1 MAPQVGARGLRL
13 PTPDYTAPAM
23 RFRAIAM
30 ASERSNAVGTV
41 ELECA
46 PSGLSLLY
54 LGVAGFSEGYVPV
67 MQTESEKLFVPWP
80 QLSEA
85 SLDGEQLFL
94 ALDPKLSPLNRLC
107 LVNFSSGNTAHHH
120 KLYRRRLLV
129 RLATVGAALSGALI
143 ARAAAFRLA
152 PGTTAIGALGIALA
166 TAVLLCGLGVF
177 ADQLLKSG
185 GLEGALA
192 REAFIADLSGFL
204 PNLQRSPLAP
214 PPASPRLS
222 PVLLFQGLLPR
233 TTAAIVM
240 SLTAATLSFVL
251 MMQWLL
257 TTDHAHELAAHAPRL
272 ADQRQLAPIEP
283 APAAP
288 AAPAATTTSAPK
300 SPELAAS
307 ATKSASGASA
317 AVADAASACRCRR
330 SDSLL
335 WQDPIPQLS
344 VLTMSRHVR
353 RGREEDERKDK
364 NYTEAVIGIV
374 NNSSDPLRDVALS
387 VEFFERDPPPS
398 TKRYSTAIRPLFFE
412 GPLLPGQAIKWDVL
426 ARGSEFDVHNSLTGN
441 VGVEGENAA
450 PTNLLAEL
458 LHAHNR
464 PVRMHGAMLL
474 SFFGDPRAKD
484 AILELREALRE
495 DEAPYLDRLLQAVP
509 PVHVCA
515 LKVSEFGDSR
525 SASACVFNASKEPQR
540 DLGLRLRALDGGTLT
555 ENPSGAPPTVLAEA
569 TVPVP
574 GTLAPDTGTRIT
586 TELALAGTKPVA
598 FEAFSDRS

>member
-1 MAPQVGARGLRL
+1 
-13 PTPDYTAPAM
+13 
-23 RFRAIAM
+23 M

-54 LGVAGFSEGYVPV
+54 LGVAGFSAGYVPV
-67 MQTESEKLFVPWP
+67 TQTESEKLLVPWP

-129 RLATVGAALSGALI
+129 RLATVGAALSGAAI
-143 ARAAAFRLA
+143 ASAAAFRLA
-152 PGTTAIGALGIALA
+152 PGTTALGAMGIALS
-166 TAVLLCGLGVF
+166 TAVVLCGLGVF

-192 REAFIADLSGFL
+192 REAFVADLSGFL
-204 PNLQRSPLAP
+204 PNLVRSPLSP
-214 PPASPRLS
+214 PPAAPKLG
-222 PVLLFQGLLPR
+222 PMEIFQGLLPR
-233 TTAAIVM
+233 TGAAIVM

-272 ADQRQLAPIEP
+272 ADQRPFAASQP
-283 APAAP
+283 AAAAP
-288 AAPAATTTSAPK
+288 AVPSAATPVVSKPV
-300 SPELAAS
+300 PAAS
-307 ATKSASGASA
+307 AVA
-317 AVADAASACRCRR
+317 AFDAASACRCRR

-335 WQDPIPQLS
+335 WQEPIPQLS
-344 VLTMSRHVR
+344 VLTMSKHTR
-353 RGREEDERKDK
+353 RGREEEERKDK
-364 NYTEAVIGIV
+364 MYTEAVIGIV

-398 TKRYSTAIRPLFFE
+398 SKRYSTAIRPLFFE
-412 GPLLPGQAIKWDVL
+412 GPLLPGQAIKWDVE
-426 ARGSEFDVHNSLTGN
+426 ARGSEFDVHNALTGN
-441 VGVEGENAA
+441 VGLEGENAA

-495 DEAPYLDRLLQAVP
+495 DEAPYLDRLLQAVAP
-509 PVHVCA
+509 IHVCA

-525 SASACVFNASKEPQR
+525 SASACVFNSSKEPQK
-540 DLGLRLRALDGGTLT
+540 DLGLRLRALDGGALT
-555 ENPSGAPPTVLAEA
+555 ENPSGAPPTVLVEA
-569 TVPVP
+569 TIPVP
-574 GTLAPDTGTRIT
+574 GTLAPDTGARINADF
-586 TELALAGTKPVA
+586 ALAGTKPVA
-598 FEAFSDRS
+598 FEAFSDRIDLLPR

>member
-1 MAPQVGARGLRL
+1 
-13 PTPDYTAPAM
+13 
-23 RFRAIAM
+23 M

-46 PSGLSLLY
+46 PIGLSLLY

-67 MQTESEKLFVPWP
+67 TQTESEKLLVPWP
-80 QLSEA
+80 QLAEA
-85 SLDGEQLFL
+85 SLDGEQVFL

-107 LVNFSSGNTAHHH
+107 LVNFSSGNAAHHH

-143 ARAAAFRLA
+143 ASAAAFRLA
-152 PGTTAIGALGIALA
+152 PGTSALGAFGIALA

-192 REAFIADLSGFL
+192 REAFVADLAGFL
-204 PNLQRSPLAP
+204 PNLARSPLAP
-214 PPASPRLS
+214 APSSPKLS
-222 PVLLFQGLLPR
+222 LLAVFQGLLPR

-272 ADQRQLAPIEP
+272 ADQRQ
-283 APAAP
+283 
-288 AAPAATTTSAPK
+288 SAPNEPTTPSDPTPTPANTAAVAK
-300 SPELAAS
+300 ASAAS
-307 ATKSASGASA
+307 APTA
-317 AVADAASACRCRR
+317 AIPDATAACRCRR

-344 VLTMSRHVR
+344 VLTMSKHVR

-364 NYTEAVIGIV
+364 MYTEAVIGIV

-398 TKRYSTAIRPLFFE
+398 SKRYSIAIRPLFFE
-412 GPLLPGQAIKWDVL
+412 GPLLPGQAIKWDVE
-426 ARGSEFDVHNSLTGN
+426 ARGTEFEVHNALTGN
-441 VGVEGENAA
+441 VGLDGENAA

-495 DEAPYLDRLLQAVP
+495 DEAPYLDRLLQAVAP
-509 PVHVCA
+509 IHVCA

-525 SASACVFNASKEPQR
+525 AASACVFNAGKEPQK
-540 DLGLRLRALDGGTLT
+540 DLGLRLRALDGGALT
-555 ENPSGAPPTVLAEA
+555 ENPSGPPPTVLAEA
-569 TVPVP
+569 TIPVP
-574 GTLAPDTGTRIT
+574 GTLAPDTGTRIK
-586 TELALAGTKPVA
+586 TEFALAGTKPVA
-598 FEAFSDRS
+598 FEAFSDRIDLLPR

>member
-1 MAPQVGARGLRL
+1 
-13 PTPDYTAPAM
+13 
-23 RFRAIAM
+23 M

-46 PSGLSLLY
+46 PTGLSLLY
-54 LGVAGFSEGYVPV
+54 LGVAGFSAGYVPV
-67 MQTESEKLFVPWP
+67 TQTESEKLLVPWP

-85 SLDGEQLFL
+85 SLDGEQVFL
-94 ALDPKLSPLNRLC
+94 ALDPALSPLNRLC

-143 ARAAAFRLA
+143 ASAAAFRLA
-152 PGTTAIGALGIALA
+152 PGTTAIGAFGIALG
-166 TAVLLCGLGVF
+166 TAVVLCGLGFF

-192 REAFIADLSGFL
+192 REAFVADLSGFL
-204 PNLQRSPLAP
+204 PNLMRSPLAP
-214 PPASPRLS
+214 APSPSKVAPLAI
-222 PVLLFQGLLPR
+222 FQGLLPR

-272 ADQRQLAPIEP
+272 ADQRQLAFSEPIATVAANP
-283 APAAP
+283 AP
-288 AAPAATTTSAPK
+288 PAATVAK
-300 SPELAAS
+300 SP
-307 ATKSASGASA
+307 ASGTPAPSAASA

-335 WQDPIPQLS
+335 WRDPIPQLS
-344 VLTMSRHVR
+344 VLTMSRRTR

-398 TKRYSTAIRPLFFE
+398 SKRYSTAIRPLFFE
-412 GPLLPGQAIKWDVL
+412 GPLLPGQAIKWDVE
-426 ARGSEFDVHNSLTGN
+426 ARGSEFDVHNALTGN

-495 DEAPYLDRLLQAVP
+495 DEAPYLDRLLQAVS
-509 PVHVCA
+509 PVHVCS
-515 LKVSEFGDSR
+515 LKVSEYGDSR
-525 SASACVFNASKEPQR
+525 PASACVFNASKEPTR
-540 DLGLRLRALDGGTLT
+540 DLGLRLRALDGGELN
-555 ENPSGAPPTVLAEA
+555 ENPSGAPPTVLAEV
-569 TVPVP
+569 TIPVP
-574 GTLAPDTGTRIT
+574 GTLAPDTGTRIN
-586 TELALAGTKPVA
+586 TELALAGAKPVT
-598 FEAFSDRS
+598 FEAFADRIDLLPR

>member
-1 MAPQVGARGLRL
+1 
-13 PTPDYTAPAM
+13 
-23 RFRAIAM
+23 M

-46 PSGLSLLY
+46 PVGLSLLY
-54 LGVAGFSEGYVPV
+54 LGVGGFAEGYVPIT
-67 MQTESEKLFVPWP
+67 QADNEKLIVPWP
-80 QLSEA
+80 QLTQA
-85 SLDGEQLFL
+85 SLEGEQLFL

-107 LVNFSSGNTAHHH
+107 LVNFSTGNAAHHH

-143 ARAAAFRLA
+143 ASAAAFRLA
-152 PGTTAIGALGIALA
+152 PGTTAIGAFGIALA
-166 TAVLLCGLGVF
+166 TAALLCGLGFF

-204 PNLQRSPLAP
+204 PNLARSPLAP
-214 PPASPRLS
+214 PPSPSKAAPLA
-222 PVLLFQGLLPR
+222 VFQGLLPR
-233 TTAAIVM
+233 TSAAIVM

-272 ADQRQLAPIEP
+272 ADQRQAIVGEPIP
-283 APAAP
+283 AVPPAAP
-288 AAPAATTTSAPK
+288 SAAPQAPPPSTSA
-300 SPELAAS
+300 SNG
-307 ATKSASGASA
+307 ATPQIAE
-317 AVADAASACRCRR
+317 AASACRCRR

-335 WQDPIPQLS
+335 WQNPIPQLS

-364 NYTEAVIGIV
+364 NYLEAVIGIV

-398 TKRYSTAIRPLFFE
+398 NKRYSTAIRPLFFE
-412 GPLLPGQAIKWDVL
+412 GPLLPGQAIKWDVE
-426 ARGSEFDVHNSLTGN
+426 ARGSEFDVHNPLTGD

-450 PTNLLAEL
+450 PTNLIAEL

-495 DEAPYLDRLLQAVP
+495 DEAPYLDRLLQAVSAL
-509 PVHVCA
+509 HVCS
-515 LKVSEFGDSR
+515 LKVSEYGDSR
-525 SASACVFNASKEPQR
+525 SASACVFNAGKEPQQN
-540 DLGLRLRALDGGTLT
+540 LGLRLRALDGGALS
-555 ENPSGAPPTVLAEA
+555 ENPSGAPPSVLAEA
-569 TVPVP
+569 TIPVP
-574 GTLAPDTGTRIT
+574 GTLPPDTGTRIKT
-586 TELALAGTKPVA
+586 DFELAGAKPAA
-598 FEAFSDRS
+598 FEAFADRIDLLPR

>member
-1 MAPQVGARGLRL
+1 
-13 PTPDYTAPAM
+13 
-23 RFRAIAM
+23 M

-54 LGVAGFSEGYVPV
+54 LGVAGFSAGYVPV
-67 MQTESEKLFVPWP
+67 TQTESEKLLVPWP

-85 SLDGEQLFL
+85 SMDGEQVFL

-143 ARAAAFRLA
+143 ASAAAFRLA
-152 PGTTAIGALGIALA
+152 PGTTAIGAFGIALG
-166 TAVLLCGLGVF
+166 TAVLLCGLGFF

-192 REAFIADLSGFL
+192 REAFVADLSGFL
-204 PNLQRSPLAP
+204 PNLVRSPFAP
-214 PPASPRLS
+214 PPSSAKTAPLAI
-222 PVLLFQGLLPR
+222 FQGLLPR

-272 ADQRQLAPIEP
+272 ADQRQVASTEP
-283 APAAP
+283 AAVPAAATGAVSTVAKP
-288 AAPAATTTSAPK
+288 AS
-300 SPELAAS
+300 S
-307 ATKSASGASA
+307 ASA
-317 AVADAASACRCRR
+317 ASNAAVAAAAEPASACRCRR

-335 WQDPIPQLS
+335 WRDPIPQLS

-398 TKRYSTAIRPLFFE
+398 SKRYSTAIRPLFFE
-412 GPLLPGQAIKWDVL
+412 GPLLPGQAIKWDVE
-426 ARGSEFDVHNSLTGN
+426 ARGSEFDVHSQVAGN

-495 DEAPYLDRLLQAVP
+495 DEAPYLDRLLQAVSQ
-509 PVHVCA
+509 VHVCA

-540 DLGLRLRALDGGTLT
+540 DLGLRLCALDGGALT

-574 GTLAPDTGTRIT
+574 GTLAPDTGTRINT
-586 TELALAGTKPVA
+586 DFVLSGAKPVA
-598 FEAFSDRS
+598 FEAFADRIDLLPR

>member
-1 MAPQVGARGLRL
+1 
-13 PTPDYTAPAM
+13 
-23 RFRAIAM
+23 M

-46 PSGLSLLY
+46 PTGLSLLY
-54 LGVAGFSEGYVPV
+54 LGVAGFSAGYVPV
-67 MQTESEKLFVPWP
+67 TQTESEKLLVPWP

-85 SLDGEQLFL
+85 SLDGEQVFL

-143 ARAAAFRLA
+143 ASAAAFRLA
-152 PGTTAIGALGIALA
+152 PGTTAIGAFGIALG
-166 TAVLLCGLGVF
+166 TAVLLCGLGFF

-192 REAFIADLSGFL
+192 REAFVADLSGFL
-204 PNLQRSPLAP
+204 PNLVRSPLAP
-214 PPASPRLS
+214 PPSPAKTAPLAI
-222 PVLLFQGLLPR
+222 FQGLLPR

-272 ADQRQLAPIEP
+272 VDQRQQVALAEP
-283 APAAP
+283 ATVPAAAAGVVSAVVKP
-288 AAPAATTTSAPK
+288 A
-300 SPELAAS
+300 SP
-307 ATKSASGASA
+307 ASA
-317 AVADAASACRCRR
+317 ASNAAVAAAAEPASACRCRR

-335 WQDPIPQLS
+335 WRDPIPQLS

-398 TKRYSTAIRPLFFE
+398 SKRYSTAIRPLFFE
-412 GPLLPGQAIKWDVL
+412 GPLLPGQAIKWDVE
-426 ARGSEFDVHNSLTGN
+426 ARGSEFDVHSQLAGN

-495 DEAPYLDRLLQAVP
+495 DEAPYLDRLLQAVSQ
-509 PVHVCA
+509 VHVCA

-540 DLGLRLRALDGGTLT
+540 DLGLRLRALDGGALT

-574 GTLAPDTGTRIT
+574 GTLAPDTGTRINT
-586 TELALAGTKPVA
+586 DFALSGSKPVA
-598 FEAFSDRS
+598 FEAFADRIDLLPR

>member
-1 MAPQVGARGLRL
+1 
-13 PTPDYTAPAM
+13 M

-46 PSGLSLLY
+46 PAGLSLVY
-54 LGVAGFSEGYVPV
+54 LGVGAFADGYIPIN
-67 MQTESEKLFVPWP
+67 QAKNEQLFVPWQ
-80 QLSEA
+80 QLAEA

-94 ALDPKLSPLNRLC
+94 ALNPALSPLNRLC
-107 LVNFSSGNTAHHH
+107 LVNFSTGNSAHHH
-120 KLYRRRLLV
+120 RLYRRRLLV
-129 RLATVGAALSGALI
+129 RLATVGAAVSGALI
-143 ARAAAFRLA
+143 ACAAAFRLA
-152 PGTTAIGALGIALA
+152 PGTSALSAFGIALVTAIGLCVLGL
-166 TAVLLCGLGVF
+166 F

-192 REAFIADLSGFL
+192 RDAFVRELSGFL
-204 PNLQRSPLAP
+204 PNLVRSPVAP
-214 PPASPRLS
+214 PSAAPKTPPLAY
-222 PVLLFQGLLPR
+222 FQGLLPR

-240 SLTAATLSFVL
+240 SLTALTLAFVL
-251 MMQWLL
+251 MVRWLL
-257 TTDHAHELAAHAPRL
+257 TSDPAHELAAHTPRLRDPSEAALREERAALAEPGNGRDVAARAAPRVSS
-272 ADQRQLAPIEP
+272 
-283 APAAP
+283 AAP
-288 AAPAATTTSAPK
+288 TASAAPLAAA
-300 SPELAAS
+300 AAS
-307 ATKSASGASA
+307 AANE
-317 AVADAASACRCRR
+317 AASACRCRR

-335 WQDPIPQLS
+335 WRDPIPQLS
-344 VLTMSRHVR
+344 VLTLSRHVR

-364 NYTEAVIGIV
+364 NYLDAQVGIV
-374 NNSSDPLRDVALS
+374 NNSSDPLRDVALT

-398 TKRYSTAIRPLFFE
+398 NKRYSTATRPLFFE
-412 GPLLPGQAIKWDVL
+412 GPLLPGQAIKWDVE
-426 ARGSEFDVHNSLTGN
+426 ARGSEFEVHNPLTGN

-495 DEAPYLDRLLQAVP
+495 DEAPYLDRLLQAVS

-515 LKVSEFGDSR
+515 VQVAEFGESR
-525 SASACVFNASKEPQR
+525 SASACVFNGSKEPLQA
-540 DLGLRLRALDGGTLT
+540 LGLRIRALDAGALS
-555 ENPSGAPPTVLAEA
+555 ENPSGAPPSVLAEV

-574 GTLAPDTGTRIT
+574 GALAPDTGTRINA
-586 TELALAGTKPVA
+586 EFALSGTKPVA
-598 FEAFSDRS
+598 FEAFADRIDLLPR

>member
-1 MAPQVGARGLRL
+1 M
-13 PTPDYTAPAM
+13 
-23 RFRAIAM
+23 
-30 ASERSNAVGTV
+30 
-41 ELECA
+41 C
-46 PSGLSLLY
+46 
-54 LGVAGFSEGYVPV
+54 GFG
-67 MQTESEKLFVPWP
+67 F
-80 QLSEA
+80 
-85 SLDGEQLFL
+85 
-94 ALDPKLSPLNRLC
+94 
-107 LVNFSSGNTAHHH
+107 
-120 KLYRRRLLV
+120 
-129 RLATVGAALSGALI
+129 
-143 ARAAAFRLA
+143 
-152 PGTTAIGALGIALA
+152 
-166 TAVLLCGLGVF
+166 F

-192 REAFIADLSGFL
+192 REAFVADLSGFL
-204 PNLQRSPLAP
+204 PNLVRSPLAP
-214 PPASPRLS
+214 PPSSAKTAPLAM
-222 PVLLFQGLLPR
+222 FQGLLPR

-272 ADQRQLAPIEP
+272 ADQRQVRIGRTRGGSRGTDCGSRLRSPKP
-283 APAAP
+283 A
-288 AAPAATTTSAPK
+288 S
-300 SPELAAS
+300 S
-307 ATKSASGASA
+307 ASA
-317 AVADAASACRCRR
+317 ASNAAVAAAAEPASACRCRR

-398 TKRYSTAIRPLFFE
+398 SKRYSTAIRPLFFE
-412 GPLLPGQAIKWDVL
+412 GPLLPGQAIKWDVE
-426 ARGSEFDVHNSLTGN
+426 ARGSEFDVHSQLAGN

-495 DEAPYLDRLLQAVP
+495 DEAPYLDRLLQAV
-509 PVHVCA
+509 VAGARVRA
-515 LKVSEFGDSR
+515 QGERVR
-525 SASACVFNASKEPQR
+525 
-540 DLGLRLRALDGGTLT
+540 RLT
-555 ENPSGAPPTVLAEA
+555 
-569 TVPVP
+569 
-574 GTLAPDTGTRIT
+574 
-586 TELALAGTKPVA
+586 
-598 FEAFSDRS
+598 

>member
-1 MAPQVGARGLRL
+1 
-13 PTPDYTAPAM
+13 
-23 RFRAIAM
+23 M

-46 PSGLSLLY
+46 PIGLSLLY
-54 LGVAGFSEGYVPV
+54 LGVAGFSAGYVPV
-67 MQTESEKLFVPWP
+67 TQTESEKLLVPWP
-80 QLSEA
+80 HLSEA
-85 SLDGEQLFL
+85 SLDGEQVFL
-94 ALDPKLSPLNRLC
+94 ALDPALSPLNRLC

-143 ARAAAFRLA
+143 ASAAAFRLA
-152 PGTTAIGALGIALA
+152 PGTTAIGAFGIALG
-166 TAVLLCGLGVF
+166 TAVVLCGLGFF

-192 REAFIADLSGFL
+192 REAFVADLSGFL
-204 PNLQRSPLAP
+204 PNLMRSPLAP
-214 PPASPRLS
+214 APSPAKVAPLAI
-222 PVLLFQGLLPR
+222 FQGLLPR

-272 ADQRQLAPIEP
+272 ADQRQLAFSEPI
-283 APAAP
+283 ATVAANP
-288 AAPAATTTSAPK
+288 VPPAATAAK
-300 SPELAAS
+300 SAAS
-307 ATKSASGASA
+307 GTPAPSAASA

-335 WQDPIPQLS
+335 WRDPIPQLS
-344 VLTMSRHVR
+344 VLTMSRRTR
-353 RGREEDERKDK
+353 RGREEEERKDK

-398 TKRYSTAIRPLFFE
+398 SKRYSTAIRPLFFE
-412 GPLLPGQAIKWDVL
+412 GPLLPGQAIKWDVE

-495 DEAPYLDRLLQAVP
+495 DEAPYLDRLLQAVS
-509 PVHVCA
+509 PVHVCS
-515 LKVSEFGDSR
+515 LKVSEYGDSR
-525 SASACVFNASKEPQR
+525 TASACVFNASKEPTR
-540 DLGLRLRALDGGTLT
+540 DLGLRLRALDGGELT

-574 GTLAPDTGTRIT
+574 GTLAPDTGTRVN
-586 TELALAGTKPVA
+586 TELALAGAKPVS
-598 FEAFSDRS
+598 FEAFADRIDLLPR

>member
-1 MAPQVGARGLRL
+1 MASR
-13 PTPDYTAPAM
+13 DYAPRAM

-46 PSGLSLLY
+46 PAGLSLVY
-54 LGVAGFSEGYVPV
+54 LGVGAFAEGYIPIN
-67 MQTESEKLFVPWP
+67 QAQNEQLLVPWP
-80 QLSEA
+80 QLAEA

-94 ALDPKLSPLNRLC
+94 ALDPALSPLNRLC
-107 LVNFSSGNTAHHH
+107 LVNFSTGNGAHHH

-129 RLATVGAALSGALI
+129 RLATVGAAVSGALI
-143 ARAAAFRLA
+143 ACAAAFHLA
-152 PGTTAIGALGIALA
+152 PGTSALSALGIALT
-166 TAVLLCGLGVF
+166 TAVGLCVLGMF

-192 REAFIADLSGFL
+192 REAFVNDISGFL
-204 PNLQRSPLAP
+204 PNLVRSPIAP
-214 PPASPRLS
+214 PSTAPKTPPLAY
-222 PVLLFQGLLPR
+222 FQGLLPR
-233 TTAAIVM
+233 TTAAVVL
-240 SLTAATLSFVL
+240 SLTALTLAFVL
-251 MMQWLL
+251 MARWLL
-257 TTDHAHELAAHAPRL
+257 TSDPAHELAAHTPRL
-272 ADQRQLAPIEP
+272 RDQTEAALREGRVAAAEPGGASETAAPSAQRAP
-283 APAAP
+283 SAPAVASGAPAA
-288 AAPAATTTSAPK
+288 AAVT
-300 SPELAAS
+300 
-307 ATKSASGASA
+307 
-317 AVADAASACRCRR
+317 VADAASACRCRR

-335 WQDPIPQLS
+335 WQNPIPQLS
-344 VLTMSRHVR
+344 VLTLSKHVR

-364 NYTEAVIGIV
+364 NYLDAQIAIV

-398 TKRYSTAIRPLFFE
+398 NKRYSTATRPLFFE
-412 GPLLPGQAIKWDVL
+412 GPLLPGQAIKWDVE
-426 ARGSEFDVHNSLTGN
+426 ARGSEFEVHNALNGD

-495 DEAPYLDRLLQAVP
+495 DEAPYLDRLLQAVS

-515 LKVSEFGDSR
+515 LKVAEFGESR
-525 SASACVFNASKEPQR
+525 GASACVFNASKEPQPT
-540 DLGLRLRALDGGTLT
+540 LGLRIRALDGGALS
-555 ENPSGAPPTVLAEA
+555 ENPSGPPPAVLAEA
-569 TVPVP
+569 TIAVP

-586 TELALAGTKPVA
+586 ADFDLGGTKPVA
-598 FEAFSDRS
+598 FEAFADRIDLLPR

>member
-1 MAPQVGARGLRL
+1 
-13 PTPDYTAPAM
+13 
-23 RFRAIAM
+23 M

-46 PSGLSLLY
+46 PIGLSLLY
-54 LGVAGFSEGYVPV
+54 LGVAGFNAGYVPV
-67 MQTESEKLFVPWP
+67 TQTTQKESEKLLVPWP
-80 QLSEA
+80 QLAEA
-85 SLDGEQLFL
+85 SLDGEQVFL

-107 LVNFSSGNTAHHH
+107 LVNFSSGNTGHHH

-143 ARAAAFRLA
+143 ASAAAFRLA
-152 PGTTAIGALGIALA
+152 PGTTAIGAFGIALG
-166 TAVLLCGLGVF
+166 TSVLLCSLGFF

-192 REAFIADLSGFL
+192 REAFVADLSGFL
-204 PNLQRSPLAP
+204 PNLVRSPLAP
-214 PPASPRLS
+214 PKATSKAAPLAI
-222 PVLLFQGLLPR
+222 FQGLLPR

-272 ADQRQLAPIEP
+272 ADQRQALPSEP
-283 APAAP
+283 VAAVPTGAPANTLKSAQVATSASS
-288 AAPAATTTSAPK
+288 AAPSAIA
-300 SPELAAS
+300 E
-307 ATKSASGASA
+307 
-317 AVADAASACRCRR
+317 AASACRCRR

-335 WQDPIPQLS
+335 WQEPIPQLS

-398 TKRYSTAIRPLFFE
+398 SKRYSTAIRPLFFE
-412 GPLLPGQAIKWDVL
+412 GPLLPGQAIKWDVE
-426 ARGSEFDVHNSLTGN
+426 ARGSEFDVHNALTGN
-441 VGVEGENAA
+441 LGVEGENAA

-495 DEAPYLDRLLQAVP
+495 DEAPYLDRLLQAVG
-509 PVHVCA
+509 PVRVCA
-515 LKVSEFGDSR
+515 LKLSEYGDSR
-525 SASACVFNASKEPQR
+525 SGSACVFNASKEPQR
-540 DLGLRLRALDGGTLT
+540 DLGLRLRALDGGALS

-569 TVPVP
+569 TIPVP
-574 GTLAPDTGTRIT
+574 GTLLPDTGTRINT
-586 TELALAGTKPVA
+586 DFALAGTKPA
-598 FEAFSDRS
+598 RFEAFADRIDLLPR

>member
-1 MAPQVGARGLRL
+1 
-13 PTPDYTAPAM
+13 
-23 RFRAIAM
+23 M

-46 PSGLSLLY
+46 PIGLSLLY

-67 MQTESEKLFVPWP
+67 TQTTQKENEKLLVPWP
-80 QLSEA
+80 QLAEA

-143 ARAAAFRLA
+143 ASAAAFRLA
-152 PGTTAIGALGIALA
+152 PGTTALGAFGIALS
-166 TAVLLCGLGVF
+166 TAVLLCGLGFF

-185 GLEGALA
+185 GLEGSLA
-192 REAFIADLSGFL
+192 REAFVADLSGFL
-204 PNLQRSPLAP
+204 PNFVRSPVT
-214 PPASPRLS
+214 PPASS
-222 PVLLFQGLLPR
+222 PKRPLLLIFQGFLPR
-233 TTAAIVM
+233 TAAAVVM

-272 ADQRQLAPIEP
+272 ADQRQLVQSEP
-283 APAAP
+283 VAAVP
-288 AAPAATTTSAPK
+288 TATAVSAPQAPEASASK
-300 SPELAAS
+300 SAAAAAS
-307 ATKSASGASA
+307 AI
-317 AVADAASACRCRR
+317 ADAASACRCRR

-335 WQDPIPQLS
+335 WQEPIPQLS
-344 VLTMSRHVR
+344 VLTLSRHVR

-374 NNSSDPLRDVALS
+374 NNSNDPLRDVALS

-398 TKRYSTAIRPLFFE
+398 SKRYSTGIRPLFFE
-412 GPLLPGQAIKWDVL
+412 GPLLPGQAIKWDVQ
-426 ARGSEFDVHNSLTGN
+426 ARGSEFEVHSTLTGN

-495 DEAPYLDRLLQAVP
+495 DEAPYLERLLQAVA

-525 SASACVFNASKEPQR
+525 SASACVFNGSKEPQR
-540 DLGLRLRALDGGTLT
+540 DLGLRLRALDGGALT
-555 ENPSGAPPTVLAEA
+555 ENPSGLPPTVLAEA

-574 GTLAPDTGTRIT
+574 GTLSPDTGTRIT
-586 TELALAGTKPVA
+586 TDFALAGAKPVL
-598 FEAFSDRS
+598 FEAFADRIDLLPR

>member
-1 MAPQVGARGLRL
+1 
-13 PTPDYTAPAM
+13 
-23 RFRAIAM
+23 M

-46 PSGLSLLY
+46 PIGLSLLY

-67 MQTESEKLFVPWP
+67 MQAESERLLVPWP

-85 SLDGEQLFL
+85 SLDGEQVFL

-107 LVNFSSGNTAHHH
+107 LVNFSSGNAAHHH

-143 ARAAAFRLA
+143 ASAAAFRLS
-152 PGTTAIGALGIALA
+152 PGTTALGAFGIALA

-192 REAFIADLSGFL
+192 REAFVADLAGFL
-204 PNLQRSPLAP
+204 PNLARSPLAP
-214 PPASPRLS
+214 APSTPKLS
-222 PVLLFQGLLPR
+222 PLAVFQGFLPR
-233 TTAAIVM
+233 TGAAIVM

-272 ADQRQLAPIEP
+272 TDQRQGLANEP
-283 APAAP
+283 LTPPAPTTIATASAPSAAKATAPAAAT
-288 AAPAATTTSAPK
+288 AAI
-300 SPELAAS
+300 
-307 ATKSASGASA
+307 
-317 AVADAASACRCRR
+317 ADAAAACRCRR

-344 VLTMSRHVR
+344 VLTMSKHVR

-364 NYTEAVIGIV
+364 MYTEAVIGIV
-374 NNSSDPLRDVALS
+374 NNSSDPLRDIALT

-398 TKRYSTAIRPLFFE
+398 SKRYSIAVRPLFYE
-412 GPLLPGQAIKWDVL
+412 GPLLPGQAIKWDVE
-426 ARGSEFDVHNSLTGN
+426 ARGTEFDVHNALAGN
-441 VGVEGENAA
+441 VGLDGENAA

-495 DEAPYLDRLLQAVP
+495 DEAPYLDRLLQAVAP
-509 PVHVCA
+509 IHVCA

-525 SASACVFNASKEPQR
+525 TASACVFNASKEPQK
-540 DLGLRLRALDGGTLT
+540 DLGLRLRALDGGALT

-569 TVPVP
+569 TIPVP
-574 GTLAPDTGTRIT
+574 GTLAPDTGTRISA
-586 TELALAGTKPVA
+586 EFALAGTKPLA
-598 FEAFSDRS
+598 FEAFSDRIDLLPR

>member
-1 MAPQVGARGLRL
+1 
-13 PTPDYTAPAM
+13 
-23 RFRAIAM
+23 M

-46 PSGLSLLY
+46 PIGLCLSY
-54 LGVAGFSEGYVPV
+54 LGVANFSQGYVPV
-67 MQTESEKLFVPWP
+67 TQTASEKLLVPWP
-80 QLSEA
+80 QLAEA
-85 SLDGEQLFL
+85 SLDGEQVFL

-143 ARAAAFRLA
+143 ASAAAFRLA
-152 PGTTAIGALGIALA
+152 PGTTALGAFGIALS
-166 TAVLLCGLGVF
+166 TAVLLCGLGFF

-192 REAFIADLSGFL
+192 REAFVADLSGFL
-204 PNLQRSPLAP
+204 PNLTRSPLSPAKATTKLAP
-214 PPASPRLS
+214 LQI
-222 PVLLFQGLLPR
+222 FQGLLPR

-272 ADQRQLAPIEP
+272 VDQRPLSAPSEP
-283 APAAP
+283 AANLPSVTATSAPKAAPQAASAAP
-288 AAPAATTTSAPK
+288 AASAI
-300 SPELAAS
+300 
-307 ATKSASGASA
+307 
-317 AVADAASACRCRR
+317 ADAASACRCRR

-344 VLTMSRHVR
+344 VLTMQRHTR

-398 TKRYSTAIRPLFFE
+398 NKRYSTAIRPLFFE
-412 GPLLPGQAIKWDVL
+412 GPLLPGQAIKWDVE
-426 ARGSEFDVHNSLTGN
+426 ARGSEFDVHSQVTGN

-474 SFFGDPRAKD
+474 SFFSDPRAKE

-495 DEAPYLDRLLQAVP
+495 DEAPYLDRLLQAVAP
-509 PVHVCA
+509 LKVCS

-525 SASACVFNASKEPQR
+525 SASACVFNSSKEPQK
-540 DLGLRLRALDGGTLT
+540 DVGVRLRALDGGALT
-555 ENPSGAPPTVLAEA
+555 ESPSGAPPTVLAEA
-569 TVPVP
+569 TIAVP
-574 GTLAPDTGTRIT
+574 GTLAPDTGTRIST
-586 TELALAGTKPVA
+586 DFSVAGTKPVA
-598 FEAFSDRS
+598 FEAFADRIDLLPR

>member
-1 MAPQVGARGLRL
+1 
-13 PTPDYTAPAM
+13 M

-46 PSGLSLLY
+46 PIGLSLLY
-54 LGVAGFSEGYVPV
+54 LGVAGFNEGYVPV
-67 MQTESEKLFVPWP
+67 TQTTQKESEKLLVPWP
-80 QLSEA
+80 QLAEA
-85 SLDGEQLFL
+85 SLDGEQVFL

-107 LVNFSSGNTAHHH
+107 LVNFSSGSAGHHH

-143 ARAAAFRLA
+143 ASAAAFRLA
-152 PGTTAIGALGIALA
+152 PGTTAIGAFGIALG
-166 TAVLLCGLGVF
+166 TAVLLCGLGFF

-192 REAFIADLSGFL
+192 REAFVADLSGFL
-204 PNLQRSPLAP
+204 PGLVRSPFAP
-214 PPASPRLS
+214 PKAASKTAPLAI
-222 PVLLFQGLLPR
+222 FQGLLPR

-272 ADQRQLAPIEP
+272 ADQRQ
-283 APAAP
+283 AAP
-288 AAPAATTTSAPK
+288 TEPVAAIPTVASASASKAAQASASPA
-300 SPELAAS
+300 AAS
-307 ATKSASGASA
+307 A
-317 AVADAASACRCRR
+317 VVDATSTCRCRR
-330 SDSLL
+330 ADSLL
-335 WQDPIPQLS
+335 WRDPIPQLS

-353 RGREEDERKDK
+353 RGREEEERKDK

-398 TKRYSTAIRPLFFE
+398 SKRYSTAIRPLFFE
-412 GPLLPGQAIKWDVL
+412 GPLLPGQAIKWDVQ
-426 ARGSEFDVHNSLTGN
+426 ARGSEFDVHNPLNST

-458 LHAHNR
+458 LHAKNR
-464 PVRMHGAMLL
+464 PVR
-474 SFFGDPRAKD
+474 
-484 AILELREALRE
+484 
-495 DEAPYLDRLLQAVP
+495 
-509 PVHVCA
+509 
-515 LKVSEFGDSR
+515 
-525 SASACVFNASKEPQR
+525 
-540 DLGLRLRALDGGTLT
+540 
-555 ENPSGAPPTVLAEA
+555 
-569 TVPVP
+569 
-574 GTLAPDTGTRIT
+574 
-586 TELALAGTKPVA
+586 
-598 FEAFSDRS
+598 

>member
-1 MAPQVGARGLRL
+1 
-13 PTPDYTAPAM
+13 
-23 RFRAIAM
+23 M

-46 PSGLSLLY
+46 PIGLSLLY
-54 LGVAGFSEGYVPV
+54 LGVGGFAEGYVPIT
-67 MQTESEKLFVPWP
+67 QAENEKLLVPWP
-80 QLSEA
+80 QLAEA
-85 SLDGEQLFL
+85 SLDGEQLYL

-107 LVNFSSGNTAHHH
+107 LVNFSTGNAAHHH

-143 ARAAAFRLA
+143 ASAAAFRLA
-152 PGTTAIGALGIALA
+152 PGTSAIGAFGIAVA
-166 TAVLLCGLGVF
+166 TAALLCGLGFF

-192 REAFIADLSGFL
+192 REAFVADLSGFL
-204 PNLQRSPLAP
+204 PTLMRSPLAP
-214 PPASPRLS
+214 PKAPSKAPPLQ
-222 PVLLFQGLLPR
+222 VFQGLLPR

-272 ADQRQLAPIEP
+272 ADQRPAVVNEP
-283 APAAP
+283 VAAP
-288 AAPAATTTSAPK
+288 PPTQTTPANPPAI
-300 SPELAAS
+300 AAS
-307 ATKSASGASA
+307 VAPSA
-317 AVADAASACRCRR
+317 AIPDAASACRCRR

-335 WQDPIPQLS
+335 WRDPIPQLS
-344 VLTMSRHVR
+344 VLTMSKRVR

-364 NYTEAVIGIV
+364 NYLEAVIGIV

-398 TKRYSTAIRPLFFE
+398 NKRYSTAIRPLFFE

-426 ARGSEFDVHNSLTGN
+426 ARGSEFEVRNPLNGN

-458 LHAHNR
+458 LRAKNR

-495 DEAPYLDRLLQAVP
+495 DEAPYLDRLLQAVS

-515 LKVSEFGDSR
+515 LKVSEFGESR
-525 SASACVFNASKEPQR
+525 SASACVFNAGKEPQPN
-540 DLGLRLRALDGGTLT
+540 LGVRVRALDGGALT
-555 ENPSGAPPTVLAEA
+555 DSPSGAPPSVLAEA
-569 TVPVP
+569 TISVP
-574 GTLAPDTGTRIT
+574 GTLAPDTGTRIKT
-586 TELALAGTKPVA
+586 DLELAGTRPVA
-598 FEAFSDRS
+598 FEAFADRIDLLPR

>member
-1 MAPQVGARGLRL
+1 
-13 PTPDYTAPAM
+13 
-23 RFRAIAM
+23 M

-67 MQTESEKLFVPWP
+67 TRTESEQLLVPWP
-80 QLSEA
+80 KVSEA
-85 SLDGEQLFL
+85 SLDGEQVYL

-143 ARAAAFRLA
+143 ASAAAFRLA

-214 PPASPRLS
+214 APSSPRFSALS
-222 PVLLFQGLLPR
+222 LFQGLLPR

-272 ADQRQLAPIEP
+272 ADQRPTARAEP
-283 APAAP
+283 AATPVPTNVANVAATGVKSAAP
-288 AAPAATTTSAPK
+288 AA
-300 SPELAAS
+300 
-307 ATKSASGASA
+307 SA
-317 AVADAASACRCRR
+317 APTTDAASACRCRR

-335 WQDPIPQLS
+335 WRDPIPQLS
-344 VLTMSRHVR
+344 VLTMSKHVR

-398 TKRYSTAIRPLFFE
+398 NKRYSTAIRPLFFE
-412 GPLLPGQAIKWDVL
+412 GPLLPGQAIKWDVE
-426 ARGSEFDVHNSLTGN
+426 ARGSEFDVHNGLTGN
-441 VGVEGENAA
+441 VGLEGENAA

-495 DEAPYLDRLLQAVP
+495 DEAPYLDRLLQAVSP
-509 PVHVCA
+509 IHVCS

-525 SASACVFNASKEPQR
+525 STSACVFNASKEPQR
-540 DLGLRLRALDGGTLT
+540 DLGVRLRALDGGALT
-555 ENPSGAPPTVLAEA
+555 ENPSGAPPSVLAEA
-569 TVPVP
+569 TIPVP
-574 GTLAPDTGTRIT
+574 GTLAPDTGTRLNA
-586 TELALAGTKPVA
+586 EFSLAGTKPVA
-598 FEAFSDRS
+598 FEAFADRIDLLPH